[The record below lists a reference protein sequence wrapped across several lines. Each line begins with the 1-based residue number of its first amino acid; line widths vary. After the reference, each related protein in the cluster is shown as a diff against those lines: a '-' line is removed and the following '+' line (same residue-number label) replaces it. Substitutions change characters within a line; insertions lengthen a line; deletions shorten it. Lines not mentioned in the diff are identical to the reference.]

1 MSVLTPPAPG
11 LLEAK
16 AKLFRGFSDRS
27 RLSLLEALREEPR
40 SVSELVALTGLTQPN
55 VSNHLA
61 CLRDCGLVQ
70 AERVGRFQRY
80 RLSDARVG
88 QMLALIDDLLAEVA
102 TGVAACCNSRGESP
116 SS

>member
-1 MSVLTPPAPG
+1 MRTPPAPD

-40 SVSELVALTGLTQPN
+40 RVSERMALTGLTQPN
-55 VSNHLA
+55 VSHHLA
-61 CLRDCGLVQ
+61 CLRDGGLVQ
-70 AERVGRFQRY
+70 AE
-80 RLSDARVG
+80 RVG
-88 QMLALIDDLLAEVA
+88 QMLALIDDLLAA
-102 TGVAACCNSRGESP
+102 VAACGHDREEFP